1 MISVLYYIYFARPSE
16 WILAFIHTDK
26 MGVVDLRITL
36 VGVSLG
42 MF

>member
-1 MISVLYYIYFARPSE
+1 MISVFYNIYFARPSE
-16 WILAFIHTDK
+16 RILAFIYRDK
-26 MGVVDLRITL
+26 KGLVDLRITL